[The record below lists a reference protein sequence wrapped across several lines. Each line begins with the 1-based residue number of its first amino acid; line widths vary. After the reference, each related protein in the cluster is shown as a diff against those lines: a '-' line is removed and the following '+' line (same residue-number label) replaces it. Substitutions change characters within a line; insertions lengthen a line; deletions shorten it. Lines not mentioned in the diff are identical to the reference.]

1 MNKATRNKNKKQKSR
16 QNENLIMFLLPL
28 IILFSALMLTSIVS
42 VLLDLEKWLS
52 FSVITAIFSLCTLLS
67 AYLTSYRKREN
78 GLVTGIIYNLPS
90 VLIILLLSVILNGFS
105 ADLNILFSFASMLIS
120 SALGGILGVN
130 RKQKAKRGK
139 R

>member
-42 VLLDLEKWLS
+42 VLLDLEKGLS

-90 VLIILLLSVILNGFS
+90 VLVILLLSVILNGFS
-105 ADLNILFSFASMLIS
+105 ADLNILLSFASMLIS